1 MTDNLPERIYTET
14 DLARTR
20 RNAKAVGWVQGGLAV
35 FLGAMVL
42 NLLGWIPAVAVA
54 GGVVYL
60 GYKILTWGSRD
71 DGDSGAGT

>member
-35 FLGAMVL
+35 LLGAMVL

-60 GYKILTWGSRD
+60 GYKILTWGSGD
-71 DGDSGAGT
+71 DEE